1 MLEFNFNPFPTLETE
16 RLILREVSFDDAK
29 DFFVH
34 RSDKET
40 MKYIGKPLHKTVSE
54 TEVIINKMIDGIKA
68 NETIAWAIT
77 LKGNPKFLGTIG
89 YHRISREHHRGE
101 IGYMIGK
108 EHWNKGIV
116 SEAAKKII
124 DYGFTKMKF
133 HSIEGVIDPNNI
145 ASKKLLT
152 KSGFVKEAYF
162 KENYLFDG
170 KFVDTEIYSL
180 LKKD

>member
-16 RLILREVSFDDAK
+16 RLILREVTLNNAEE
-29 DFFVH
+29 FFVH

-40 MKYIGKPLHKTVSE
+40 MKYIGKPLHKNVSE
-54 TEVIINKMIDGIKA
+54 TIAIIDKIINGVQS

-89 YHRISREHHRGE
+89 YHRISREHHPGE

-116 SEAAKKII
+116 SEAAEKII
-124 DYGFTKMKF
+124 DFGFTKMKF
-133 HSIEGVIDPNNI
+133 HSIEGVIEPNNI
-145 ASKKLLT
+145 ASRKLLKKL
-152 KSGFVKEAYF
+152 GFVKEAYF
-162 KENYLFDG
+162 KEDYFFNGEF
-170 KFVDTEIYSL
+170 FDTEIYSL
-180 LKKD
+180 LKK